1 VPRSPSRISE
11 IDKIQ
16 VVHPDGI
23 RLPVSNIHVP
33 KGTMIAVPMEPI
45 HYDESIYPEARKF
58 NAFRFADPNNV
69 TSIVDNFASKEEV
82 EADKADTSDRKGK
95 SGATLDDAFLGFGF
109 GRHACP
115 GRFFALNEMKVF
127 IAHMLLNYE
136 VEHMKVR
143 PKPLDTV
150 WLKLPLHGGKIRV
163 RRRSS

>member
-1 VPRSPSRISE
+1 
-11 IDKIQ
+11 
-16 VVHPDGI
+16 
-23 RLPVSNIHVP
+23 
-33 KGTMIAVPMEPI
+33 MIAVPMEPV
-45 HYDESIYPEARKF
+45 HYDEKIYPQARTF

-69 TSIVDNFASKEEV
+69 SNIVDSFTAKEDL
-82 EADKADTSDRKGK
+82 EAEAVDAAGRKAK
-95 SGATLDDAFLGFGF
+95 STATLDDAFLGFGF

-127 IAHMLLNYE
+127 IAHMLLNYD

-163 RRRSS
+163 RRRET